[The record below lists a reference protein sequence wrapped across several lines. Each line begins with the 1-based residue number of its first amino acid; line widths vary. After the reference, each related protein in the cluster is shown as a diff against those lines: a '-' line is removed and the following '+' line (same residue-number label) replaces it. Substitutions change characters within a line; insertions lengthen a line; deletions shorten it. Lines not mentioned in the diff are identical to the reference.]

1 MRCGSRRWALHK
13 GVEEGNLAPHLGVA
27 IGRGFELFTEYLP
40 RHLYPISKI
49 GFARRQAFR
58 SASI

>member
-1 MRCGSRRWALHK
+1 LHK

-27 IGRGFELFTEYLP
+27 IGRGFKLFTEYLP
-40 RHLYPISKI
+40 RSKI
-49 GFARRQAFR
+49 GFARRQTFR